1 MRLFRR
7 PPRRQLKN
15 TQLRRSNRR
24 RLVSESLEAR
34 QLLAGDFVINELRI
48 SSPAALD
55 NASNNFVE
63 IYETS
68 GTAADSTD
76 GLFLLVIS
84 SDFAP
89 GSIDFAIDLTGGS
102 TDGQG
107 FMLVADDG
115 TAAALDSGDVVVSGA
130 TPAST
135 NGLDFFGSPSIFL
148 LVDGFS
154 GSQGDDLDAADDG
167 TLDTTP
173 WTTILDSVS
182 LNNSTGDGFNYGLT
196 NVVSSSNNFTPAA
209 VARIPDGTGAFAL
222 QRAPNDPNNDPFGDD
237 SGDTPGFTNDPS
249 FVVTESDGATGVV
262 EGTGSDSFTIELTT
276 APAADVVVDL
286 TFGGQINASPTQLT
300 FTSTNF
306 GAQTVT
312 VTGIDDGIPEGL
324 HSDAIN
330 FTVTSADPEFD
341 GEFISDVQVTI
352 SDPPVLSSNV
362 KINEVRISHSTL
374 DDASNNFIELYDTN
388 GTASLDLTGLTMI
401 VLTDN
406 FNGTPSGV
414 ISNVIPLDGGSTDAD
429 GFTLLYDDGSDVG
442 IVKDSGDLSVASLD
456 FSGVPSTFLLVTG
469 FTGAQG
475 QDLDTNDDGALDVT
489 PWVTRFDGVV
499 LDSLSG
505 TAGYGLGYPVVN
517 SPDTFAAAGG
527 RRIVD
532 GSGAYSLLRFNDDGQ
547 DTPGFTNILAPGVR
561 IIDPSLDVADGMT
574 ADLELAEARTI
585 DFSSNVE
592 AVMDTFSIVLDAA
605 PAGNVTITVDPDT
618 QLQLFSNPA
627 GSPTNL
633 TFTPGNWYLPQMVTV
648 TAVDDLVNEG
658 DHTGAITVT
667 PSGDATYAALSP
679 IDLTANIIDN
689 DSPNSA
695 VVINEVLYDPGTV
708 IDANLDLVFSS
719 TEDEFVELLNT
730 GGSPIDLSGWTLSGD
745 QGVIHQFP
753 SGTVLA
759 AGQAYVV
766 FGGGTIGAF
775 GTYADSF
782 DGIAQAAAASSG
794 TLGLANGGETV
805 TLFDGVQTIDQ
816 LTYVDGA
823 VNDESLARGPNGEGP
838 FAGSA
843 SLPVNLNLELATP
856 GRDNEGD
863 FLTSFVNGKA
873 ILTIQSGIGLTVN
886 EEGETS
892 DTFDVVLA
900 AQPSASVTVSV
911 TSDAQTTLGPGSLIF
926 STSNWYI
933 PQTVTVTA
941 VDDGD
946 VEGSHTSAISLSASS
961 ADAAYNALTNP
972 DVIVNVI
979 DNDGAAVAVVLNE
992 IFVNPG
998 GTDDARE
1005 YVEILSTTGGVEAL
1019 TGVWLIEVEGD
1030 GTGAGTIDNAVD
1042 LSSLSTGSNGLLM
1055 LGEGYGTIGTPW
1067 PGGVVDPATTL
1078 ANLGRTPATIENGS
1092 ITFLLVTGFSGS
1104 VGGDIDTDNDGVIDN
1119 PLWGSVIDSVG
1130 WTDGGGADQI
1140 YTPAGLTQVAGT
1152 PDAATRFLGNTTADS
1167 AAAWYNGDIDNT
1179 DGDFSQN
1186 YVTGDNSSAN
1196 LPPGGRI
1203 TPGSSNIPGTPA
1215 GGTVVDRHL
1224 FYNESFYDGN
1234 NLLANAADDAA
1245 IDDLKEAL
1253 LVGTATFANYS
1264 GFDEGINGIM
1274 IDISGLPTT
1283 PVAADFEFTIGNDD
1297 TPGDWTVLGVSPTI
1311 SVRSGAGTGG
1321 SDRVTLIFPND
1332 SIVNTWLEVTV
1343 LATGP
1348 GSIIDTTDVFYFG
1361 SALGEVGAGTTAVN
1375 STDFGSV
1382 SANFTPI
1389 FPPTTEAVTK
1399 PQDVNKDGKVNSTD
1413 AGFVSAN
1420 FTPIFPPG
1428 QQLALITPG
1437 GAPALS
1443 ASSFAGEDKADYEQ
1457 AVDSIF
1463 SGIGGSRLF

>member
-48 SSPAALD
+48 SSPGSLD

-63 IYETS
+63 FYETS
-68 GTAADSTD
+68 GTASDPFTDLSLVVLNGNSGTTFSAGGVAFVFDLST
-76 GLFLLVIS
+76 
-84 SDFAP
+84 
-89 GSIDFAIDLTGGS
+89 GS
-102 TDGQG
+102 TDSQG
-107 FMLVADDG
+107 FMLLHDDG
-115 TAAALDSGDVVVSGA
+115 SSPSINKDPGDIEAAD
-130 TPAST
+130 T
-135 NGLDFFGSPSIFL
+135 DFFGSPSTFL
-148 LVDGFS
+148 LVSNYTGS
-154 GSQGDDLDAADDG
+154 GTSADDYDTDNDG
-167 TLDTTP
+167 ILDSPP
-173 WTTILDSVS
+173 WTAILDSVS
-182 LNNSTGDGFNYGLT
+182 LNNVAGDGLNYST

-237 SGDTPGFTNDPS
+237 TGDTPGFTNDPS

-276 APAADVVVDL
+276 APSDDVVVDL
-286 TFGGQINASPTQLT
+286 TFGGQINASPAQLT
-300 FTSTNF
+300 FTSASF

-312 VTGIDDGIPEGL
+312 VTGINDGIPEGL
-324 HSDAIN
+324 HSDTVS
-330 FTVTSADPEFD
+330 FTVSSADAAFD
-341 GEFISDVQVTI
+341 GAFIADVQVTI
-352 SDPPVLSSNV
+352 SDPPVLSTNV

-374 DDASNNFIELYDTN
+374 DNDSNNFIELYDTN
-388 GTASLDLTGLTMI
+388 GTASLDLTGLTVI

-442 IVKDSGDLSVASLD
+442 IVKDSGDLSIANLD

-489 PWVTRFDGVV
+489 PWVTRFDGVT

-532 GSGAYSLLRFNDDGQ
+532 GSGTYSLLRFNDDGQ

-561 IIDPSLDVADGMT
+561 IIDPSLDIADGMT

-679 IDLTANIIDN
+679 IGLTANIIDN

-730 GGSPIDLSGWTLSGD
+730 GASPIDLSGWTLSGD
-745 QGVIHQFP
+745 QGVVHQFP

-766 FGGGTIGAF
+766 FAGGTIGAF

-823 VNDESLARGPNGEGP
+823 VNDESLARGPNGDGP

-863 FLTSFVNGKA
+863 FASEFINGKA
-873 ILTIQSGIGLTVN
+873 ILTIQTGSGLAVN

-900 AQPSASVTVSV
+900 AQPSAPVTVSV
-911 TSDAQTTLGPGSLIF
+911 VSDSQTTVSTSSLIF

-946 VEGSHTSAISLSASS
+946 VEGSHSSAISLAASG

-998 GTDDARE
+998 GTDDGRE
-1005 YVEILSTTGGVEAL
+1005 YVEILSTTGGAEAL
-1019 TGVWLIEVEGD
+1019 TGLWLLEIEGN
-1030 GTGAGTIDNAVD
+1030 GTVAGTIDNAQD

-1055 LGEGYGTIGTPW
+1055 LGSGYGTSGTPW
-1067 PGGVVDPATTL
+1067 PAGVVDAAT
-1078 ANLGRTPATIENGS
+1078 ALGDLDGGTIENGGL
-1092 ITFLLVTGFSGS
+1092 TFLLVTGFSGS
-1104 VGGDIDTDNDGVIDN
+1104 AGDDVDTDNDGVIDN
-1119 PLWGSVIDSVG
+1119 PLWSTVVDSVG
-1130 WTDGGGADQI
+1130 WTDNGSGLV
-1140 YTPAGLTQVAGT
+1140 YSPAALTQVAGT

-1186 YVTGDNSSAN
+1186 YVSGDNSSAN
-1196 LPPGGRI
+1196 LPAGGRI
-1203 TPGSSNIPGTPA
+1203 TPGSSNTLG
-1215 GGTVVDRHL
+1215 VVD
-1224 FYNESFYDGN
+1224 
-1234 NLLANAADDAA
+1234 
-1245 IDDLKEAL
+1245 
-1253 LVGTATFANYS
+1253 ATPPVVTNVR
-1264 GFDEGINGIM
+1264 
-1274 IDISGLPTT
+1274 ISG
-1283 PVAADFEFTIGNDD
+1283 
-1297 TPGDWTVLGVSPTI
+1297 S
-1311 SVRSGAGTGG
+1311 S
-1321 SDRVTLIFPND
+1321 
-1332 SIVNTWLEVTV
+1332 WL
-1343 LATGP
+1343 AP
-1348 GSIIDTTDVFYFG
+1348 F
-1361 SALGEVGAGTTAVN
+1361 LGEVDPADSIGFALPGA
-1375 STDFGSV
+1375 
-1382 SANFTPI
+1382 
-1389 FPPTTEAVTK
+1389 
-1399 PQDVNKDGKVNSTD
+1399 
-1413 AGFVSAN
+1413 
-1420 FTPIFPPG
+1420 
-1428 QQLALITPG
+1428 QQLATLPWFNLDTITVDFSEPVVFSSSDVQVFGVNSPSYSVAVGAGASASQIVITLTSGDFDTDKVLLQISDTLTDTAGNPLDGDWIDGVSLVSGNGGDGDFNFRFNILEGDANRSSSIFGDDVTLVNTSQFQFAGITPG
-1437 GAPALS
+1437 FNPFNDVN
-1443 ASSFAGEDKADYEQ
+1443 ASG
-1457 AVDSIF
+1457 SIF
-1463 SGIGGSRLF
+1463 GDDVTLVNGNQFTFLPPGEPAPPLLALTSPIGSIPASLASYQTEVDELFAALENSDSELF